1 MQRRSKLPQG
11 PRNIMEVFL
20 KAQVM
25 SYHGSTCLLA
35 HPNPSFHNLSLF
47 LTLHRLQHLS
57 HSIYSAFYL
66 CHLTHYYHCTPQ
78 SPFPYHHLLLLL
90 PFLMPNYLYPKPAH
104 CQPPKGTT
112 KVTTWG
118 MSKGL
123 LRGKVKVVIPPTTS
137 WIAQW

>member
-47 LTLHRLQHLS
+47 LTLHRLQHQS

-66 CHLTHYYHCTPQ
+66 CYLTHYYHCTPPISLSLP
-78 SPFPYHHLLLLL
+78 SPAAAAPFSHAKLPVPKTFPSRVTSLAV
-90 PFLMPNYLYPKPAH
+90 NSH
-104 CQPPKGTT
+104 CL
-112 KVTTWG
+112 
-118 MSKGL
+118 SDH
-123 LRGKVKVVIPPTTS
+123 
-137 WIAQW
+137 AQRLV